1 MRKPTT
7 QQTTT
12 TEPVPAHAP
21 RRAGRARWA
30 LAAATAAGLAAS
42 TLTLGASGASAG
54 GGAEVERPGHG
65 GQRTVCADE
74 TLLFCEDFERLPVG
88 GAASMRWGIDTRGGT
103 LTVEPVRTSR
113 GQYGQPGRHARHAK
127 ALRVHTADNGRAFM
141 VIPVDPPD
149 NSFYGRIR
157 VKVEE
162 FPTAPDW
169 AHYTLVE
176 ASGEGAGVVRPVGG
190 QYAPTVPGVFWGVGS
205 DGGPTGDWTSW
216 QESSPSVADRWQCVE
231 WQLDATDN
239 RVQVWIDGDLQ
250 EELTVDT
257 ETAGGADVPF
267 VFPDF
272 GEVKVGWQ
280 LYQGGTTPAEFD
292 LWLDDVAFGTEQIGC
307 DA

>member
-1 MRKPTT
+1 MRKPTA
-7 QQTTT
+7 QQTT
-12 TEPVPAHAP
+12 AP
-21 RRAGRARWA
+21 EHGGTAGAAPGRGRRAVA
-30 LAAATAAGLAAS
+30 LAATAATLAAS
-42 TLTLGASGASAG
+42 ALALGASGASAG
-54 GGAEVERPGHG
+54 SGTDEVDRPGRGGA
-65 GQRTVCADE
+65 RTVCADE
-74 TLLFCEDFERLPVG
+74 SLLFCEDFERLPVG
-88 GAASMRWGIDTRGGT
+88 GAASMRWGIDTRAGT
-103 LTVEPVRTSR
+103 LTVEKVRT
-113 GQYGQPGRHARHAK
+113 GQPGRQSRHARHAQ

-141 VIPVDPPD
+141 VIPVDPPE

-157 VKVEE
+157 VRVDA

-176 ASGEGAGVVRPVGG
+176 ASGEGAGVVRPIGG

-231 WQLDATDN
+231 WQLDASDN

-307 DA
+307 EA